1 MRIRNILNRIKSKTS
16 DEEKGG
22 LYLEG
27 ADKPH
32 SIEVL
37 KHSKNYSKLL
47 NIYVESSHANS
58 EMKKW
63 FKILFFAITMGSMLA
78 IVYFFWL
85 SLNYAFNSFN
95 KFENLNEIS
104 MEAILGVATIVFP
117 AISSL
122 IVAFIK
128 IPQIIAQYLFNVEE
142 DSYMNSIIKNIQDY
156 DKAMFAY
163 EHRIDEM
170 LMQYKERDPKTE
182 DDSIGESPVEQAG

>member
-1 MRIRNILNRIKSKTS
+1 MNKFKNKTS

-47 NIYVESSHANS
+47 NIYVESSCANS
-58 EMKKW
+58 KMKKW

-85 SLNYAFNSFN
+85 SLNYAFNSFD

-142 DSYMNSIIKNIQDY
+142 DSYIY
-156 DKAMFAY
+156 DSFCRCMWYHK
-163 EHRIDEM
+163 
-170 LMQYKERDPKTE
+170 
-182 DDSIGESPVEQAG
+182 SG

>member
-1 MRIRNILNRIKSKTS
+1 
-16 DEEKGG
+16 
-22 LYLEG
+22 
-27 ADKPH
+27 
-32 SIEVL
+32 
-37 KHSKNYSKLL
+37 
-47 NIYVESSHANS
+47 
-58 EMKKW
+58 MKKESW
-63 FKILFFAITMGSMLA
+63 RCLFKIR
-78 IVYFFWL
+78 
-85 SLNYAFNSFN
+85 
-95 KFENLNEIS
+95 
-104 MEAILGVATIVFP
+104 ATIVFP

-182 DDSIGESPVEQAG
+182 DDSIGESPVEQVG

>member
-1 MRIRNILNRIKSKTS
+1 MRIRNILNKIKSKTS
-16 DEEKGG
+16 DEEMGG

-47 NIYVESSHANS
+47 NIYAESSYANS
-58 EMKKW
+58 TMKKW
-63 FKILFFAITMGSMLA
+63 FKILFFMITMGSMLA

-85 SLNYAFNSFN
+85 SLNYAFNSFD

-182 DDSIGESPVEQAG
+182 DDSIGESPVEQVG

>member
-1 MRIRNILNRIKSKTS
+1 MCIRNIVNKFKNKIPV
-16 DEEKGG
+16 EETGG

-47 NIYVESSHANS
+47 NIYVESSYANS
-58 EMKKW
+58 KMKKW

-182 DDSIGESPVEQAG
+182 DDSIGESPVEQSG